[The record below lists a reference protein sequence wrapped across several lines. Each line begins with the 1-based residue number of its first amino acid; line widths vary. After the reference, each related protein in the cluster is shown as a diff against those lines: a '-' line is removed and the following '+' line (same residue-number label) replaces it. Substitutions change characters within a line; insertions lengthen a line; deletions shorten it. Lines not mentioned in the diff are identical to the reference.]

1 MSAPLA
7 FAAASAGPAV
17 AGAGAPP
24 KVEHAFLELRDPPM
38 NKRSL
43 QPGPPRGRIT
53 FQFNPK
59 DLTLSKSAKWGRD
72 AQKGAKK
79 SAVPHFGG
87 AEPSKLTL
95 EMFLDASDTQDDS
108 VVKTVEQLFAC
119 CVPTDETH
127 QSKTGCPPWVVFHW
141 GAITSFTAYV
151 KSVSVKYTLFTPGGM
166 PIRGTATVNLEE
178 IAGEQQGQNPTSGA
192 LSARRVHTVV
202 AGDSLPSIAWQE
214 YGDPTVW
221 RVVARANDVD
231 DPLRLPAGTTLVLP
245 APEELSTV
253 ELTGPESG

>member
-1 MSAPLA
+1 MSAPLG
-7 FAAASAGPAV
+7 FAA
-17 AGAGAPP
+17 AGAGAATGGGATP

-43 QPGPPRGRIT
+43 TPGPPRGRIE

-72 AQKGAKK
+72 AQKGGKK
-79 SAVPHFGG
+79 SAVPQFGG
-87 AEPSKLTL
+87 PEPSKLAL
-95 EMFLDASDTQDDS
+95 EMFLDASDTQDDR

-127 QSKTGCPPWVVFHW
+127 QAKIGSPPWVVFHW

-151 KSVSVKYTLFTPGGM
+151 KSVSVKYTLFTAGGL

-178 IAGEQQGQNPTSGA
+178 IAGEQSGQNPTSGTLA
-192 LSARRVHTVV
+192 ARRVHTVV
-202 AGDSLPSIAWQE
+202 TGDSLASIAYRE

-221 RVVARANDVD
+221 RAVAAANDVD
-231 DPLRLPAGTTLVLP
+231 DPLRLRAGTVLVIP
-245 APEELSTV
+245 APEELQT
-253 ELTGPESG
+253 